1 MPLLEKHD
9 PEMELTFMED
19 YVWANLG
26 YVFCQISFRAY
37 DWQWYLLYPGWCHS
51 LGGWFYGLAYDRY
64 DARLKAKT
72 NG

>member
-1 MPLLEKHD
+1 MRHTIFSNGQ
-9 PEMELTFMED
+9 ELTFMED

-26 YVFCQISFRAY
+26 WVFCQVAFRAR
-37 DWQWYLLYPGWCHS
+37 DWEWYLLYPGWCHS

-64 DARLKAKT
+64 DKRLK